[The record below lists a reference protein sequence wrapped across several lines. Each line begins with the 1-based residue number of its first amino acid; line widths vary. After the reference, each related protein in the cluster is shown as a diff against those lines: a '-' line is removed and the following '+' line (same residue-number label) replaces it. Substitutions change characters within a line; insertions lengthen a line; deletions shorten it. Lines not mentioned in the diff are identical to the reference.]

1 MGAIYPLFLLT
12 GNDTNT
18 NFAFKGNQAR
28 EGRRLALK
36 RHYQLEEPEME
47 QAKASPQD
55 GRETGVLGART
66 APNKKNGGR
75 RRREE
80 INTVRVE
87 TERGCRMSGVDGA
100 AQGRETEV
108 AGSFANRRCCAFLC
122 AAGLRLFL
130 PSLKRREHIGR
141 PGGRSSDERRG
152 GRRER
157 RGTGAM
163 EHSRSVWW

>member
-1 MGAIYPLFLLT
+1 
-12 GNDTNT
+12 
-18 NFAFKGNQAR
+18 
-28 EGRRLALK
+28 
-36 RHYQLEEPEME
+36 
-47 QAKASPQD
+47 
-55 GRETGVLGART
+55 
-66 APNKKNGGR
+66 
-75 RRREE
+75 
-80 INTVRVE
+80 
-87 TERGCRMSGVDGA
+87 MSGVDGA